1 MTEHERE
8 ITRRL
13 VEMNRTRALME
24 YHARQAVEMMPHP
37 DADAADRCARHMV
50 TAMVYRQAYD
60 EALAAVRAVLRRG
73 DDDDNGGTACSA

>member
-13 VEMNRTRALME
+13 VEMNRARALME
-24 YHARQAVEMMPHP
+24 YHSRQAVEMMPRH

-50 TAMVYRQAYD
+50 MAMVYRQRYD
-60 EALAAVRAVLRRG
+60 EAVAAVRAVLRRG
-73 DDDDNGGTACSA
+73 DNGDKGEACNA

>member
-13 VEMNRTRALME
+13 VEMNRARTLME
-24 YHARQAVEMMPHP
+24 YHARQAVEMMPRP

-50 TAMVYRQAYD
+50 MAMVCRQRYD
-60 EALAAVRAVLRRG
+60 EAVAAVRAALRRG
-73 DDDDNGGTACSA
+73 DDDGKGEACNA